1 MPINVHREVSMDAIE
16 EQDRIAQALR
26 ARLRE
31 RFHTQNKNPLAMVHT
46 FGCQQNV
53 ADGEKLKGILA
64 QMGFSFTDSPEQADL
79 ILFNTC
85 ASRENAETKV
95 FGNIG
100 NLKQLK
106 AVKPALLIGICG
118 CMTEQPHVV
127 EKLKKSYS
135 YVGFVFGSHS
145 AYRLPSLI
153 QSCLDEGKRVFRVA
167 PDDGCVAEGI
177 PALREEGVKAW
188 LPIMYGCDNFCSY
201 CVVPYVRGRE
211 RSRRPERILEEFKE
225 LVQAGYKDITLL
237 GQNVNS
243 YGKGLEEPVDFSAL
257 LERLNAV
264 PGDFRIRF
272 MTSHPKDCSHRLID
286 TIAKCEK
293 VCNHIHL
300 PVQSGSSRILR
311 EMNRHYDRESY
322 LELVRY
328 AREKIP
334 DVTLTSDFI
343 VGFRGETY
351 EEFRETLSLLEEV
364 KYISLYTFIFSP
376 RLGTRAA
383 SLPDPVSGE
392 EKGRWFRELLALQ
405 DEIGLEQM
413 RPYIGQTVR
422 VLAEDWGKAGE
433 GLLQGRTESNLIVE
447 FPGPPSLAGQ
457 FVRVKVE
464 SVKKWALLG
473 NLA

>member
-85 ASRENAETKV
+85 AIRENAETKV

-243 YGKGLEEPVDFSAL
+243 YGKGLEEGTDFATL

-264 PGDFRIRF
+264 EGDFRIRF

-334 DVTLTSDFI
+334 DVTLTSDII
-343 VGFRGETY
+343 VGFPGETY

-383 SLPDPVSGE
+383 SLPDPVSGAA
-392 EKGRWFRELLALQ
+392 KGRWFRELLALQ

-413 RPYIGQTVR
+413 RPYIGQTIR

-457 FVRVKVE
+457 FVRVKLE

>member
-85 ASRENAETKV
+85 AIRENAETKV

-300 PVQSGSSRILR
+300 PVQSRILR

-334 DVTLTSDFI
+334 DVTLTSDII
-343 VGFRGETY
+343 VGFPGETY

>member
-1 MPINVHREVSMDAIE
+1 M
-16 EQDRIAQALR
+16 
-26 ARLRE
+26 
-31 RFHTQNKNPLAMVHT
+31 
-46 FGCQQNV
+46 
-53 ADGEKLKGILA
+53 
-64 QMGFSFTDSPEQADL
+64 
-79 ILFNTC
+79 
-85 ASRENAETKV
+85 
-95 FGNIG
+95 
-100 NLKQLK
+100 
-106 AVKPALLIGICG
+106 
-118 CMTEQPHVV
+118 
-127 EKLKKSYS
+127 
-135 YVGFVFGSHS
+135 
-145 AYRLPSLI
+145 
-153 QSCLDEGKRVFRVA
+153 
-167 PDDGCVAEGI
+167 
-177 PALREEGVKAW
+177 
-188 LPIMYGCDNFCSY
+188 
-201 CVVPYVRGRE
+201 
-211 RSRRPERILEEFKE
+211 
-225 LVQAGYKDITLL
+225 
-237 GQNVNS
+237 
-243 YGKGLEEPVDFSAL
+243 
-257 LERLNAV
+257 
-264 PGDFRIRF
+264 
-272 MTSHPKDCSHRLID
+272 
-286 TIAKCEK
+286 
-293 VCNHIHL
+293 
-300 PVQSGSSRILR
+300 R

-334 DVTLTSDFI
+334 DVTLTSDII
-343 VGFRGETY
+343 VGFPGETY

>member
-1 MPINVHREVSMDAIE
+1 MAK
-16 EQDRIAQALR
+16 
-26 ARLRE
+26 RL
-31 RFHTQNKNPLAMVHT
+31 QKT
-46 FGCQQNV
+46 FPFVN
-53 ADGEKLKGILA
+53 L
-64 QMGFSFTDSPEQADL
+64 
-79 ILFNTC
+79 
-85 ASRENAETKV
+85 V
-95 FGNIG
+95 FG
-100 NLKQLK
+100 
-106 AVKPALLIGICG
+106 
-118 CMTEQPHVV
+118 THV
-127 EKLKKSYS
+127 L
-135 YVGFVFGSHS
+135 H
-145 AYRLPSLI
+145 RLPEMLYEVLSESQHVLLLGHEEKTI
-153 QSCLDEGKRVFRVA
+153 REDVPIRRDGKSR
-167 PDDGCVAEGI
+167 
-177 PALREEGVKAW
+177 AW
-188 LPIMYGCDNFCSY
+188 VTAMYGCDNFCSY

-243 YGKGLEEPVDFSAL
+243 YGKGLEEGTDFATL

-264 PGDFRIRF
+264 EGDFRIRF

-334 DVTLTSDFI
+334 DVTLTSDII
-343 VGFRGETY
+343 VGFPGETY

-413 RPYIGQTVR
+413 RPYIGQTIR

>member
-1 MPINVHREVSMDAIE
+1 MPTKLHQEVPLE
-16 EQDRIAQALR
+16 EIQRQNAV
-26 ARLRE
+26 ARSLQPRLE
-31 RFHTQNKNPLAMVHT
+31 QRFGYCPAAMVHT

-53 ADGEKLKGILA
+53 ADGEKLKGILH
-64 QMGFSFTDSPEQADL
+64 QMGFSLTDSPERADL

-85 ASRENAETKV
+85 AIRENAETKV

-106 AVKPALLIGICG
+106 AAKPSMLIGVCG
-118 CMTEQPHVV
+118 CMTEQSHVV
-127 EKLKKSYS
+127 EKLKKSYP
-135 YVGFVFGSHS
+135 YVSFVFGSHS
-145 AYRLPSLI
+145 AYLLPSLV
-153 QSCLDEGKRVFRVA
+153 QSCLDEGKRIFRVA
-167 PDDGCVAEGI
+167 PDDGCIAEGI
-177 PALREEGVKAW
+177 PAVREEGAKAW
-188 LPIMYGCDNFCSY
+188 LSIMYGCDNFCSY

-211 RSRRPERILEEFKE
+211 RSRRPERILTEFQE
-225 LVQAGYKDITLL
+225 LVASGYKDITLL

-243 YGKGLEEPVDFSAL
+243 YGKGLEEPVDFSSL
-257 LERLNAV
+257 LEQLNAV

-272 MTSHPKDCSHRLID
+272 MTSHPKDCTHRLID

-300 PVQSGSSRILR
+300 PVQSGSSRVLK

-322 LELVRY
+322 LALVRY

-334 DVTLTSDFI
+334 GVTFTSDII
-343 VGFRGETY
+343 VGFPGETY
-351 EEFRETLSLLEEV
+351 EEFQETLSLLREV

-376 RLGTRAA
+376 RRGTRAA

-392 EKGRWFRELLALQ
+392 EKGRWFRELLAIQ
-405 DEIGLEQM
+405 DKIGLEQM
-413 RPYIGQTVR
+413 QPYIGQTVR
-422 VLAEDWGKAGE
+422 VLAEDWGRAGD

-447 FPGPPSLAGQ
+447 FPGRPSLTGE
-457 FVRVKVE
+457 FVNVRIQ

-473 NLA
+473 QLDL